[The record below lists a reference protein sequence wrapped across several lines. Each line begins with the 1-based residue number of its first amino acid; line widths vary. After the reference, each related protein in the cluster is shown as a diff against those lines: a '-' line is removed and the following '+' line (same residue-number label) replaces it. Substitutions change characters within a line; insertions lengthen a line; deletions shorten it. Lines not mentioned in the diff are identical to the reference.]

1 MKYTE
6 AVHFLDNLTRFGIK
20 LGLEPI
26 RGLLSEL
33 GNPQEGYKSIHITGT
48 NGKGSVANFI
58 ANILSEAGYKVGL
71 YTSPHLLEVTERIA
85 LPGKPISKRRFA
97 DLMTELLPKIE
108 KRVEASGIPLTYFEV
123 VTAAAFQY
131 FAAEKID
138 LLVAEVGMGGRLDA
152 TNILQPLVCV
162 ITPISLEH
170 TEYLGGT
177 LAAIAWE
184 KCGIIKKGSIVVSS
198 PQRREVAQVIRE
210 ECKKKD
216 VALYW
221 ASRGRIHP
229 TRGLD
234 ESSPYMRKFL
244 YNELKLP
251 ALGEFQIENAAVA
264 AKAIKALSSFSFRI
278 KNQDIRRGLLKTKI
292 FGRLQ
297 VLSKKPLIIYDVG
310 HNPAAV
316 KALCKSLIN
325 LFSHRKYIF
334 IYGCLEGKD
343 SESILKIIA
352 PIAKLVILTKPKS
365 KRAKEVKD
373 LFRIAKEY
381 LKKEKIK
388 MIANPKAALR
398 FALEHRKKEPICIF
412 GSFYLAGS
420 LENLLCS

>member
-1 MKYTE
+1 
-6 AVHFLDNLTRFGIK
+6 
-20 LGLEPI
+20 
-26 RGLLSEL
+26 
-33 GNPQEGYKSIHITGT
+33 
-48 NGKGSVANFI
+48 
-58 ANILSEAGYKVGL
+58 
-71 YTSPHLLEVTERIA
+71 
-85 LPGKPISKRRFA
+85 
-97 DLMTELLPKIE
+97 
-108 KRVEASGIPLTYFEV
+108 
-123 VTAAAFQY
+123 
-131 FAAEKID
+131 
-138 LLVAEVGMGGRLDA
+138 
-152 TNILQPLVCV
+152 
-162 ITPISLEH
+162 
-170 TEYLGGT
+170 
-177 LAAIAWE
+177 
-184 KCGIIKKGSIVVSS
+184 
-198 PQRREVAQVIRE
+198 
-210 ECKKKD
+210 
-216 VALYW
+216 
-221 ASRGRIHP
+221 
-229 TRGLD
+229 
-234 ESSPYMRKFL
+234 KFL